1 MPYRWISGA
10 WWIEPRFRSILVLLA
25 LVFAPVATAE
35 EPATAEAPKKM
46 TSLVRDPEDG
56 AIDLSGWLAT
66 RTGVLPIPVPIT
78 EPAVGYGA
86 ALALVKF
93 QGGGLAGA
101 LKTPPGPSGKPIPAN
116 IAAVGGGLTE
126 NGTWA
131 VFAGYIGH
139 FKDDRWRY
147 KGAVARIAPTLD
159 YYGSNDRAYAFT
171 MDGWAVYQEVGRR
184 VGKTDLFAGVQFA
197 YLDTTVSFDLPQLPP
212 EIPLPELGMT
222 ESGAGP
228 FVEWDTRNNSL
239 TPSSGFNVKASA
251 MFLGPWL
258 GGDNAFERYTG
269 TAKVYWDPM
278 PRLVFAA
285 RLQAQGVSGD
295 APFYALPF
303 VYLRGIPVMR
313 YQGDTAAS
321 VDGEVR
327 WNVWKRWWA
336 VAFAGQ
342 GWTADA
348 PGFSKE
354 GDSVHAGG
362 LGFRY
367 LIARRLGLQA
377 GLDVA
382 RGPEEYAIYVVAG
395 SSF

>member
-1 MPYRWISGA
+1 MHA
-10 WWIEPRFRSILVLLA
+10 QQRFRLRARAASALFALL
-25 LVFAPVATAE
+25 FAGVSAAE
-35 EPATAEAPKKM
+35 EPSAAKP
-46 TSLVRDPEDG
+46 SLFRDPEDG
-56 AIDLSGWLAT
+56 ALDLSGWLAS
-66 RTGVLPIPVPIT
+66 RTGVLPIPFPIT
-78 EPAVGYGA
+78 EPAVGYGG

-101 LKTPPGPSGKPIPAN
+101 LKAPPGPSGKPVPPN
-116 IAAVGGGLTE
+116 IAAVGAGLTE

-131 VFAGYIGH
+131 VAAGYIGN

-147 KGAVARIAPTLD
+147 KGAVARLAPTLD
-159 YYGSNDRAYAFT
+159 YYGSNDQPYSFT

-184 VGKTDLFAGVQFA
+184 LGKSDLFAGVQLA
-197 YLDTTVSFDLPQLPP
+197 YVDTTVSFDLEQLPP
-212 EIPLPELGMT
+212 EIPRPEFGMT
-222 ESGAGP
+222 ESGLGP

-269 TAKVYWDPM
+269 TARFYWDPK
-278 PRLVFAA
+278 PRFVLAA

-295 APFYALPF
+295 TPFYALPF

-313 YQGDTAAS
+313 YQGDTAVS

-327 WNVWKRWWA
+327 WNAWKRWWV

-348 PGFSKE
+348 PGLSKE
-354 GDSVHAGG
+354 GESVHAGG

-382 RGPEEYAIYVVAG
+382 KGPEEYAIYVVAG

>member
-1 MPYRWISGA
+1 MLEARRRG
-10 WWIEPRFRSILVLLA
+10 PRPRIVVVLLA
-25 LVFAPVATAE
+25 ICLAGVSTAE
-35 EPATAEAPKKM
+35 EPTAGAPEVKKP
-46 TSLVRDPEDG
+46 SLVRDPEDG

-86 ALALVKF
+86 ALALVNF
-93 QGGGLAGA
+93 RGGGLAGA
-101 LKTPPGPSGKPIPAN
+101 SKAPGASGKPVPPD

-131 VFAGYIGH
+131 VFAAYIGH
-139 FKDDRWRY
+139 FKEDRWRY
-147 KGAVARIAPTLD
+147 KGAVSRLAPTLD
-159 YYGSNDRAYAFT
+159 YYGSNEQAYSFT

-184 VGKTDLFAGVQFA
+184 LGKSDLFAGVQLA
-197 YLDTTVSFDLPQLPP
+197 YVDTTVSFEMSQLPP
-212 EIPLPELGMT
+212 EIPRPEFGMT
-222 ESGAGP
+222 ESGLGP

-239 TPSSGFNVKASA
+239 TPSSGFNLKASA

-269 TAKVYWDPM
+269 TARFYWDPK
-278 PRLVFAA
+278 PRFVLAA

-313 YQGDTAAS
+313 YQGDTALS

-327 WNVWKRWWA
+327 WNAWKRWWV

-348 PGFSKE
+348 PGLSKE
-354 GDSVHAGG
+354 GESVHAGG

-382 RGPEEYAIYVVAG
+382 KGPEEYAIYVVAG

>member
-1 MPYRWISGA
+1 MPS
-10 WWIEPRFRSILVLLA
+10 PRTAERPRLLGSLAFVVLLA
-25 LVFAPVATAE
+25 APLAAAE
-35 EPATAEAPKKM
+35 EPAAAKTAAAKP
-46 TSLVRDPEDG
+46 SLFRDPEDG
-56 AIDLSGWLAT
+56 ALDLSGWLAS
-66 RTGVLPIPVPIT
+66 RTGVLPIPFPIT
-78 EPAVGYGA
+78 EPAVGYGG

-101 LKTPPGPSGKPIPAN
+101 LKAPPGPSGKPVPPN

-131 VFAGYIGH
+131 IFAGYIGY
-139 FKDDRWRY
+139 FKQDRWRY
-147 KGAVARIAPTLD
+147 KGAVARLAPTLD
-159 YYGSNDRAYAFT
+159 YYGSNEQAYSFT
-171 MDGWAVYQEVGRR
+171 MDGWAVYQELGRR
-184 VGKTDLFAGVQFA
+184 LGKTDLFAGVQLA
-197 YLDTTVSFDLPQLPP
+197 WIDSTVSFELAELPP
-212 EIPLPELGMT
+212 EIPQPETKMT

-269 TAKVYWDPM
+269 NARVYWDPR
-278 PRLVFAA
+278 PRFVLAA

-313 YQGDTAAS
+313 YQGDTAVS

-327 WNVWKRWWA
+327 WNAWKRWWV

-342 GWTADA
+342 GWTDDA
-348 PGFSKE
+348 PGLSKE
-354 GDSVHAGG
+354 GESVHAGG
-362 LGFRY
+362 FGFRY
-367 LIARRLGLQA
+367 LVARRLGLQVGIDFA
-377 GLDVA
+377 K
-382 RGPEEYAIYVVAG
+382 GPEENALYVVAG